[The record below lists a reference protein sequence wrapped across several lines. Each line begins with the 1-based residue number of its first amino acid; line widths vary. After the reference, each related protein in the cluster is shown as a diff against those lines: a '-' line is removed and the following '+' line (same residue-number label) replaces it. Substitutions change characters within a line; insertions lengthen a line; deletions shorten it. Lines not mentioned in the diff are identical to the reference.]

1 MLIKE
6 IIQTISPKERRL
18 ILWVAVAICIITA
31 APFIYGQ
38 LNAPAD
44 SIYTPNFHRTSGDT
58 YVYMSMIEEARQG
71 ALTFHNLFTSE
82 AHPPLLLNP
91 LWWILGFLARFF
103 TLDTGWWMQIARA
116 ALIFVSV
123 PTIYLTIALFVK
135 KYSIRCLSLI
145 LAATVSGLG
154 YFYYRLVDPSIL
166 PNIFTINFYS
176 TPTDIWLSEAH
187 PLLMFLAS
195 PHFQLSLICL
205 LFAFIFFYLGMTGGP
220 KRYLVYSGLF
230 NLALAIFHPYETV
243 FILFITLSFTCILIF
258 WPNTGWKKS
267 SGLLARFALT
277 VLVAAPGLLYQVYI
291 FYGQPVFRS
300 WAWQSITTS
309 PDYPLY
315 LWGFGIFVPLAVI
328 GAVVMFRRFNQ
339 GYAFLLTW
347 LIATIPL
354 LYSPFPFNR
363 RFIEGIFVP
372 LGIIG
377 AIAIVAA
384 YEKISVRPPWKRH
397 LFFLVTAIVLFIA
410 IAPTNFYNWWSFLE
424 VQRLYQVVPFYL
436 PRDERASMEW
446 IKNNTA
452 PGEVILSSHIA
463 GFLIPAF
470 TARPVY
476 LGHDLQTAY
485 FAQKKPL
492 VEWFFQDN
500 SDDDGHK
507 DFLEQNNIA
516 YVYYGPNERI
526 AGGFNPDTKD
536 YLEKVYE
543 EGKVAI
549 YQVTSNR

>member
-1 MLIKE
+1 MTLKE
-6 IIQTISPKERRL
+6 VIQTISPPERRI
-18 ILWVAVAICIITA
+18 ILWVAVALCLITA
-31 APFIYGQ
+31 IPFIYGQ
-38 LNAPAD
+38 LNTPAD
-44 SIYTPNFHRTSGDT
+44 SVYAPNFHRTSGDT

-123 PTIYLTIALFVK
+123 PAIYLTIAIFIK
-135 KYSIRCLSLI
+135 KYTARLLSLI
-145 LAATVSGLG
+145 LGVTVSGLG
-154 YFYYRLVDPSIL
+154 YFYYRLADPSII

-176 TPTDIWLSEAH
+176 TPTDVWLSEAH

-205 LFAFIFFYLGMTGGP
+205 LSAFIFFYLGMTGGP

-230 NLALAIFHPYETV
+230 SLALAIFHPYETV
-243 FILFITLSFTCILIF
+243 FILFITLPFTFILVF
-258 WPNTGWKKS
+258 WPRTGWKNS
-267 SGLLARFALT
+267 AGLLAKFALT
-277 VLVAAPGLLYQVYI
+277 VLVATPGLLYQVYI
-291 FYGQPVFRS
+291 FYGQPVFKS
-300 WAWQSITTS
+300 WAWQSMTIS
-309 PDYPLY
+309 PNYQFY
-315 LWGFGIFVPLAVI
+315 LWGFGIFVPLAVV
-328 GAVVMFRRFNQ
+328 GAVVMFRRFNKA
-339 GYAFLLTW
+339 YAFLLTW
-347 LIATIPL
+347 LIVTIPL

-372 LGIIG
+372 LGIISAM
-377 AIAIVAA
+377 AITAA
-384 YEKISVRPPWKRH
+384 SEKISLRSPGKRR
-397 LFFLVTAIVLFIA
+397 LFWLVTAIVLFIA
-410 IAPTNFYNWWSFLE
+410 IAPTNFYNWWAFLE
-424 VQRLYQVVPFYL
+424 VQRQYQMVPFYL

-446 IKNNTA
+446 LKNNTA
-452 PGEVILSSHIA
+452 PGTVILSGHIA

-485 FAQKKPL
+485 FAEKKPR
-492 VEWFFQDN
+492 VEWFFQDDTAD
-500 SDDDGHK
+500 SDHE
-507 DFLEQNNIA
+507 DFLWLNNIA
-516 YVYYGPNERI
+516 YVYCGPNERR

-549 YQVTSNR
+549 YRVKISK